1 MNHLED
7 LDAYVVRGEYLEE
20 ERRET
25 NWQRRKAFAFFLASL
40 KQDYTQPMA
49 ADCYP
54 TPEEWSAF
62 HVKDRAF
69 GTALLHVLIGSYL

>member
-1 MNHLED
+1 MHEQNYLGRKPIDELARMNHLED

-40 KQDYTQPMA
+40 KQDDTEPMA
-49 ADCYP
+49 SDCYP
-54 TPEEWSAF
+54 TPEAY
-62 HVKDRAF
+62 DR
-69 GTALLHVLIGSYL
+69 